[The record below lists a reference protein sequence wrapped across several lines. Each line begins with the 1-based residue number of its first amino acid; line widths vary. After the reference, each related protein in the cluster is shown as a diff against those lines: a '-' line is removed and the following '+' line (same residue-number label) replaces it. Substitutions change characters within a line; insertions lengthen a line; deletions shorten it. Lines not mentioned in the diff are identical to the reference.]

1 MIKFCSSAIE
11 LYSQVIAK
19 DHCLLSKREGAPGPI
34 VPAARQG
41 SCYGIFVI
49 PSNMPFALLIPAD
62 RRASDVR

>member
-19 DHCLLSKREGAPGPI
+19 DHCLPSKREGAPGPI
-34 VPAARQG
+34 VPAARQ
-41 SCYGIFVI
+41 GIFVI

-62 RRASDVR
+62 HRASDVR